1 MVSSQ
6 RGSRYEAVY
15 LGGSD
20 SGVVIRLAD
29 GRLGRLL
36 RERVRWSSLDEV
48 GEPRSPL
55 SAGDRIWLESERRG
69 ERQVTLSAVAAGLL
83 ETPEGL
89 VSLDGLVGVGLLFRA
104 REILAGDRFH
114 VRSRS
119 GSEYHG
125 ECLEVRPGGL
135 LRVALT
141 GGSEVNLR
149 VGRLDLE
156 TLSVRVPIPL
166 ERLR

>member
-6 RGSRYEAVY
+6 RGSRYEVVY
-15 LGGSD
+15 LWGSD

-48 GEPRSPL
+48 GEPQPPL
-55 SAGDRIWLESERRG
+55 KPGDRVWLEGERG
-69 ERQVTLSAVAAGLL
+69 ERQATLSAVAAGLL
-83 ETPEGL
+83 ETPEGAVTL
-89 VSLDGLVGVGLLFRA
+89 EGLSAVGLVFRA
-104 REILAGDRFH
+104 RELLAGDRFH
-114 VRSRS
+114 VRSQS

-149 VGRLDLE
+149 AGRLDLE

-166 ERLR
+166 DRLR